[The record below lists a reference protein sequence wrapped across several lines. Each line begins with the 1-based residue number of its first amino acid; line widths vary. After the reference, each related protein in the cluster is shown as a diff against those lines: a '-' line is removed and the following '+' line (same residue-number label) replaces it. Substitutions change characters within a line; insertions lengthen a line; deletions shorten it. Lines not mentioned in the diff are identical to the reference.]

1 MSQDINNGVVREETL
16 PPTMPT
22 KKKTSIMTHSSVAFQ
37 LALLTCNQNY
47 LEEPLKRG
55 TSQLTACEK
64 KTEM

>member
-1 MSQDINNGVVREETL
+1 
-16 PPTMPT
+16 
-22 KKKTSIMTHSSVAFQ
+22 MTHSSVAFQ

-55 TSQLTACEK
+55 LFVSIKGMQLTACEK